1 MAGLD
6 EILMID
12 KLDGVTTFVQVVE
25 TGGFAAAAQRLDLT
39 RSAVG
44 KAIARLEARLGVRL
58 IQRNTRN
65 QALTTEGQAYY
76 ERCVRAL
83 AELDAGEADL
93 DSGRMAPSGRLR
105 VSMPEAFG
113 QLCVAPV
120 LLALTQRHPKLHVD
134 LSFSDRYVDL
144 IEEGF
149 DLAIR
154 IGVLEDSSTL
164 AARRLGTQHTGIGA
178 SPAYLARHGTPR
190 DVGDLDGHVRIAYS
204 HGGATAAWTL
214 RDGAGRTRRVDV
226 PAQISMDDI
235 QAIANAAADGLGL
248 AWMPSWLL
256 MRYVQRGELVQ
267 VLEHTSIEP
276 QEVYAVWPQARHL
289 RCKTRAAIDAL
300 VERIPALMT
309 PGSGGGS
316 PGPASAP

>member
-1 MAGLD
+1 
-6 EILMID
+6 MID

-25 TGGFAAAAQRLDLT
+25 AGGFAAAAERLDLT

-65 QALTTEGQAYY
+65 QALTAEGLAYY

-105 VSMPEAFG
+105 VSVPEAFG

-120 LLALTQRHPKLHVD
+120 LLDLTRQHPALHVD
-134 LSFSDRYVDL
+134 LSFTDRYVDL

-149 DLAIR
+149 DLAVR
-154 IGVLEDSSTL
+154 IGALEDSSTL

-190 DVGDLDGHVRIAYS
+190 DVDDLEGHVRIAYS

-214 RDGAGRTRRVDV
+214 RDAAGRTRRVDV
-226 PAQISMDDI
+226 PTQISMDDI
-235 QAIANAAADGLGL
+235 QAIANAAAEGLGL
-248 AWMPSWLL
+248 AWLPSWL
-256 MRYVQRGELVQ
+256 MAHYVRRGALVQ
-267 VLEHTSIEP
+267 VLENTAIPP
-276 QEVYAVWPQARHL
+276 QEIYAVWPRVRHL

-300 VERIPALMT
+300 VARIPALMGAET
-309 PGSGGGS
+309 ASRHGRPGALI
-316 PGPASAP
+316 P